1 MATRPTSLEL
11 RQYTPRKK
19 ELQGHADP
27 TMLRLFRFLELVWD
41 YTADKPFTEQTIY
54 DLYCGK
60 LPPRQR
66 TEQAPPA
73 DLFTPVKAEFFAR
86 AQEKSNICN
95 GPFKL
100 DPEAV
105 VKVIKNNL
113 EFRSPCNV
121 GAITD
126 RLYVNVRMQHAV
138 AVMRFIAL
146 EVVLG
151 ETGISYAKI
160 ADPLELCLDLFD
172 RIVIYCDSP
181 EAAILAARKVSR
193 AFDETFFN
201 PETPHM
207 TKVLSRG
214 ISTGAEPRQVKV
226 RRAGGV
232 KLDGGKDESF
242 GTKRAAIIYAARRE
256 CGGDQEGFFAI
267 ACAKL
272 VQFNISPNRP
282 HRNLP
287 E

>member
-1 MATRPTSLEL
+1 MRRDRIKRYIYLTINGEL
-11 RQYTPRKK
+11 TDYLGISADERSADHGNTADEPRTPAIHLQRK

-27 TMLRLFRFLELVWD
+27 TMLRLFRFLELVWV

-60 LPPRQR
+60 LPPREAS
-66 TEQAPPA
+66 EQAPPG
-73 DLFTPVKAEFFAR
+73 DLSPVKAEFFAR

-105 VKVIKNNL
+105 VKVIRNNL

-172 RIVIYCDSP
+172 RIVVYSLHQKRRSWLRAKC
-181 EAAILAARKVSR
+181 LARLMK
-193 AFDETFFN
+193 
-201 PETPHM
+201 P
-207 TKVLSRG
+207 
-214 ISTGAEPRQVKV
+214 ISTRRPR
-226 RRAGGV
+226 
-232 KLDGGKDESF
+232 
-242 GTKRAAIIYAARRE
+242 T
-256 CGGDQEGFFAI
+256 
-267 ACAKL
+267 
-272 VQFNISPNRP
+272 
-282 HRNLP
+282 
-287 E
+287 